1 MLLGVTTS
9 HRCRACGGEGLQF
22 LRRLPSMA
30 GDGTRDFYSC
40 PNCRSIIDVSETILD
55 YAEEHI
61 DAGFEAATRYYA
73 EYGAGLGFMAWLM
86 QTLRSAV
93 PERNGTPVRFLD
105 VGAGMGF
112 CTDIARWF
120 GWQAVGVEPSRR
132 GQIGGELLGVSI
144 LPQYLEDT
152 ALATESFDA
161 VFSSEVIEHVRDPEA
176 FVHTLAKYLTSEG
189 ILCLTTPNA
198 GVLEE
203 PGEAEIEIR
212 EALGAGQHLTIF
224 SETGLRLLLTR
235 CGMQDI
241 RVYFDAGKSGR
252 KRLVVMAA
260 KREGILP
267 ADLDRRCKEARS
279 GSCMTAYLEQL
290 VHQREAKNQRDPIY
304 WGAVY
309 RLAEEYVNR
318 GDYLAALPLI
328 ETIDAYL
335 TSRNLDD
342 EALLRW
348 RTNSLV
354 EYSARVPCF
363 LGHYRYYRG
372 MFALNHEG
380 DLVAAAHHFR
390 VAAHLCEIEEGLPGC
405 AYLGAMSKLA
415 KLHEGIAL
423 VRQGKREGVTIFQ
436 AMLAHADTM
445 PAEITARVKAELAAA
460 EHQLPEPLD
469 ATPNPADSMSQT
481 LQIALRDFDR
491 LSPEMCNAA
500 KVLISAAA
508 RDLDVLPR
516 ELAKFN
522 AQIERLANGITGGA
536 EQTLAGIRECLD
548 RLDRLGARGKSVLGH
563 IERLLTVTAETFQAV
578 QAVVRGITRT
588 ATAVWSFVCLPVVLL
603 QRTSRALRSRGP
615 AVRLADLQRV
625 DRQNQENRHAL
636 GEILSEVLVEQTV
649 VCPDDRFSHVALMVG
664 TYRRVNTAS
673 LVLTVCNDQGE
684 PLREV
689 TRPTATLAD
698 NEFAL
703 FHFEPILGSRG
714 QTYRLRISSPDAQ
727 PGNAVTLWARP
738 TPRPAGMTY
747 AGKTVVDAELITRLG
762 CNRRRTASSGLPA
775 PQRDLLIITPD
786 HLGHMR
792 IGLAMRHWEIAEA
805 LSRAGLRVTLASTRP
820 VPHDLASPA
829 FRVEDVSLPGNKM
842 VNLVREHAAVMVQGT
857 VLTDFPALREV
868 ERPLIADMVTP
879 MHIESIET
887 SQEQYLNSLK
897 AIQHCLETAD
907 FFVCGNER
915 QRIYWLGML
924 TAMGRLSKEDRDRD
938 REFRHLIDVVHFG
951 IPDDEPQKT
960 RPVLKGVLPGI
971 HPDDFL
977 LTWFGG
983 IWNWLEPL
991 PLIRAVHGAHQHDSR
1006 IKLFFSMYRKN
1017 HEQPHAMAV
1026 RAKELC
1032 KELGALD
1039 RSIFFNELPVPFDQ
1053 RADYL
1058 LESDLGVI
1066 VQAPN
1071 FETQLSA
1078 RTRAL
1083 DYLWANLPIF
1093 INKGDETADLVAQH
1107 GIGVVADSSDPA
1119 ELERSL
1125 LEYVQDEAR
1134 RQRAVAAV
1142 RQVKREFLWSS
1153 TVQPILRF
1161 VQTVQQGA
1169 H

>member
-1 MLLGVTTS
+1 MLLGATTS

-22 LRRLPSMA
+22 LCRLPSMID
-30 GDGTRDFYSC
+30 DGTRDFYSC
-40 PNCRSIIDVSETILD
+40 PNCGSIVDVSEAILD
-55 YAEEHI
+55 YAEEHV
-61 DAGFEAATRYYA
+61 DAGFETATRYYV

-93 PERNGTPVRFLD
+93 PARNGTPVRFLD

-161 VFSSEVIEHVRDPEA
+161 VFSSEVIEHVPDPTA
-176 FVHTLAKYLTSEG
+176 FVNTLAKYLTSEG
-189 ILCLTTPNA
+189 ILFLTTPNA
-198 GVLEE
+198 GVVEA
-203 PGEAEIEIR
+203 PGEAENEIR

-224 SETGLRLLLTR
+224 SEAGLRLLLTR

-241 RVYFDAGKSGR
+241 RVYFDAGISGR
-252 KRLVVMAA
+252 KRLVVLAA
-260 KREGILP
+260 KREGLLP
-267 ADLDRRCKEARS
+267 ADLDHLCEEARN
-279 GSCMTAYLEQL
+279 GSCMTEYLEHL
-290 VHQREAKNQRDPIY
+290 VHQREAKNQRDLVY

-335 TSRNLDD
+335 TARNLDD
-342 EALLRW
+342 EGLLRW
-348 RTNSLV
+348 RTRSFV

-363 LGHYRYYRG
+363 LGRYKYYRG

-380 DLVAAAHHFR
+380 DLVAAARHLR
-390 VAAHLCEIEEGLPGC
+390 VAAHLCEIEEGLPGGS
-405 AYLGAMSKLA
+405 YLGATSKLA
-415 KLHEGIAL
+415 RLHEGIAL
-423 VRQGKREGVTIFQ
+423 IRQGKREGVTIFQ
-436 AMLAHADTM
+436 AMLAQAETL
-445 PAEITARVKAELAAA
+445 PAEIAARVKSELAAA
-460 EHQLPEPLD
+460 ERQLPEPLD
-469 ATPNPADSMSQT
+469 TAAPNMANSMPQT
-481 LQIALRDFDR
+481 LEITLRDFDG
-491 LSPEMCNAA
+491 LSPEILGAA
-500 KVLISAAA
+500 KALASAAA
-508 RDLDVLPR
+508 RDLDALPR
-516 ELAKFN
+516 ELANFN
-522 AQIERLANGITGGA
+522 AQMERLANGVTGGA

-548 RLDRLGARGKSVLGH
+548 RLDRLGARGKSALAHV
-563 IERLLTVTAETFQAV
+563 ERLLTAAAETLQAV
-578 QAVVRGITRT
+578 QAVFRGITRT
-588 ATAVWSFVCLPVVLL
+588 AAAVGSFVCLPVVLV
-603 QRTSRALRSRGP
+603 RRISWALRSRGP
-615 AVRLADLQRV
+615 AVRLADLQRIG
-625 DRQNQENRHAL
+625 RQNPENRHAL
-636 GEILSEVLVEQTV
+636 GELLPEVLVEQTV
-649 VCPDDRFSHVALMVG
+649 VCPDDYFSHVALMVG

-673 LVLTVCNDQGE
+673 LVLAVCNDQGE
-684 PLREV
+684 PVREV
-689 TRPTATLAD
+689 TRPTAPLAD

-703 FHFEPILGSRG
+703 FHFEPIPGSRD

-738 TPRPAGMTY
+738 TPTPAGLTY
-747 AGKTVVDAELITRLG
+747 GGKTVVDAELITRLG

-829 FRVEDVSLPGNKM
+829 FRVEDVSPPGGKM
-842 VNLVREHAAVMVQGT
+842 VSLAREHAAVMIQGT

-915 QRIYWLGML
+915 QRVYWLGML

-951 IPDDEPQKT
+951 LPDDEPQKT

-971 HPDDFL
+971 RRDDFL

-1026 RAKELC
+1026 RTKELC

-1107 GIGVVADSSDPA
+1107 GIGVVADSSAPA
-1119 ELERSL
+1119 ELQRAL
-1125 LEYVQDEAR
+1125 LEYVQDDAR

-1142 RQVKREFLWSS
+1142 RQVKKEFLWSS
-1153 TVQPILRF
+1153 TIQPILRF
-1161 VQTVQQGA
+1161 VQTVQK
-1169 H
+1169 